1 MATPVSSLPMTP
13 ARGIWWPGLGL
24 ATCCQAEPFQCRVI
38 VWVPSWVRSAQPTAH
53 ALPGDVSL
61 TAVRVVSGPGLG
73 VGTWVQ
79 LVPSQCS
86 ASDCSTWFRSTR
98 PTIQASDADAAL
110 TASRSENIPETVMGT
125 RVQLVPSQCSITAGR
140 LRSLLSGPAVQA
152 SVAESALTPNRTP
165 LSGAGPGTW
174 VQLVPSQCRMMILPV
189 LRLQPAAQPSAA
201 DTMFT
206 PFSSPKGIFGLFAL
220 DQLMPF
226 QCMIRGTAP
235 GWPAMTV
242 KPTAHA
248 SDGDTALTAFSCP
261 VMLVTAPGLGAGG
274 AAAASVPISTTLPT
288 TAGRNSRRPRRR
300 IEPTACALV
309 ITDLPISRISGA
321 NPNPEALGTPQA
333 PTRMGFSSPEC
344 PVTSP
349 VCPARW

>member
-110 TASRSENIPETVMGT
+110 TASRSENIPE
-125 RVQLVPSQCSITAGR
+125 AGM
-140 LRSLLSGPAVQA
+140 
-152 SVAESALTPNRTP
+152 
-165 LSGAGPGTW
+165 GTW
-174 VQLVPSQCRMMILPV
+174 VQLVPSQCRMTILPV
-189 LRLQPAAQPSAA
+189 LRLQPAAQPSVA
-201 DTMFT
+201 DTMLT

-220 DQLMPF
+220 DQLVPF

-235 GWPAMTV
+235 
-242 KPTAHA
+242 
-248 SDGDTALTAFSCP
+248 
-261 VMLVTAPGLGAGG
+261 
-274 AAAASVPISTTLPT
+274 
-288 TAGRNSRRPRRR
+288 
-300 IEPTACALV
+300 
-309 ITDLPISRISGA
+309 
-321 NPNPEALGTPQA
+321 
-333 PTRMGFSSPEC
+333 
-344 PVTSP
+344 
-349 VCPARW
+349 